1 MAIRKRERPAIDSAA
16 IEAFGDAA
24 DAPTEAASGQRAN
37 VPASGAASSPAE
49 ASEWPAGMSKTFL
62 LRYPDPTIP
71 VAIEELQDL
80 LSRNKH
86 QTILLALRRGL
97 DALRREA
104 EELGDRADLIK

>member
-37 VPASGAASSPAE
+37 APASGATSSPAE
-49 ASEWPAGMSKTFL
+49 ANEWPAGMSKTFL

-71 VAIEELQDL
+71 AAIEELQDL